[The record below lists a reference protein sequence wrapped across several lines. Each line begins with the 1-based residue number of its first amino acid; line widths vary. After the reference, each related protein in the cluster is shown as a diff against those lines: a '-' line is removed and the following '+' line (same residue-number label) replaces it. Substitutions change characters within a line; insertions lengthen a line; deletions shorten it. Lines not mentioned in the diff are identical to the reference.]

1 MSNLTPEEYNF
12 LRKEC
17 AWSEPALQDVEQ
29 ALANSLVV
37 FTKRIDGQI
46 TGTIRIVGDGRICF
60 YIQDL
65 MVAQAYR
72 NQGIAR
78 ELFTQAMDYI
88 DQHAAHNAFIGLM
101 AAKDVDGLYEK
112 FGFISRPND
121 YMGPG
126 MIKFHGRDN
135 ALTEE

>member
-1 MSNLTPEEYNF
+1 MLTPEEYIF

-17 AWSEPALQDVEQ
+17 AWSDPGPEDAATALD
-29 ALANSLVV
+29 NSLVV
-37 FTKRIDGQI
+37 FTKRIDGKI
-46 TGTIRIVGDGRICF
+46 AGTIRIVGDGRICF

-65 MVAQAYR
+65 MVAQSFR
-72 NQGIAR
+72 NQGIGR
-78 ELFTQAMDYI
+78 ELFSLAMDYL

-101 AAKDVDGLYEK
+101 AAKGVEPLYEK

-121 YMGPG
+121 HMGPG
-126 MIKFHGRDN
+126 MVKLHGREN